1 MGYHSRMRLSSLST
15 RGLTVLVGIA
25 MLSGCQAPSTNASQ
39 NEVASSSVQDEQAMP
54 TATSPK
60 SIPVYRYRVVN
71 TYPHDPQAF
80 TQGLEYYNGYLY
92 ESTGLEGQ
100 STLRKVELR
109 TGRVLQR
116 HRLLPEIFAEG
127 ITIFGNRIYQLTW
140 RNGICFVYDRDTFRV
155 ESEFRYSGEGWGLT
169 NDGTYLIM
177 SDGSDT
183 LVFRDP
189 ATFGVVRRLK
199 VHANGVPVR
208 DLNELEY
215 IEGEIWANV
224 WQTDLIARISPQTG
238 EVVAW
243 VDLSGLLPEADRR
256 NADVLNGIAYDKQ
269 NKRIFVTGKLWNKL
283 FEIEL
288 VPPSPSSQK

>member
-1 MGYHSRMRLSSLST
+1 MRFSSLWA
-15 RGLTVLVGIA
+15 RGLTVVIGTAL
-25 MLSGCQAPSTNASQ
+25 LSGCQAPSTSASQ
-39 NEVASSSVQDEQAMP
+39 NEAPPPIVQDKHEVP
-54 TATSPK
+54 PEPPKK
-60 SIPVYRYRVVN
+60 SIPIYRYRVVN

-116 HRLLPEIFAEG
+116 HRLPSEIFAEG
-127 ITIFGNRIYQLTW
+127 ITRFGDRIYQLTW
-140 RNGICFVYDRDTFRV
+140 RNGICFVYDRDTFRADT
-155 ESEFRYSGEGWGLT
+155 EFRYSGEGWGLT
-169 NDGTYLIM
+169 NDGTSLIM

-189 ATFGVVRRLK
+189 SNFAEVRRLQ
-199 VHANGVPVR
+199 VRADGMPVR

-224 WQTDLIARISPQTG
+224 WQTDLIARISPKTG

-243 VDLSGLLPEADRR
+243 VDLSGLLPEADRK

-288 VPPSPSSQK
+288 IPPSPSTQE

>member
-1 MGYHSRMRLSSLST
+1 MVLSFGWI
-15 RGLTVLVGIA
+15 RGLLVVGIVA
-25 MLSGCQAPSTNASQ
+25 FFGGCRAPGTS
-39 NEVASSSVQDEQAMP
+39 
-54 TATSPK
+54 ATSNGLPPQEQEV
-60 SIPVYRYRVVN
+60 SEPSPPQREIPIYRYRVVN
-71 TYPHDPQAF
+71 VYSHDPQAF

-127 ITIFGNRIYQLTW
+127 ITIFGNRLYQLTW
-140 RNGICFVYDRDTFRV
+140 RNGICFVYDRDTFRADI
-155 ESEFRYSGEGWGLT
+155 EFRYSGEGWGLT
-169 NDGTYLIM
+169 NDGTHLIM

-189 ATFGVVRRLK
+189 TTFAEVRRVK
-199 VHANGVPVR
+199 VRANGQPVR

-215 IEGEIWANV
+215 IEGEIWANI
-224 WQTDLIARISPQTG
+224 WQTDLIARISPKTG
-238 EVVAW
+238 EVIAW
-243 VDLSGLLPEADRR
+243 IDLSDLLTEEERK

-269 NKRIFVTGKLWNKL
+269 NKRIFVTGKLWPKL

-288 VPPSPSSQK
+288 VPPEKEAHDSID